1 MARDFLGFS
10 DAFCFIGFITNIL
23 YSLTPSIFIYQLK
36 SGVLIKER
44 ISIIAIL
51 CLYCNGYLY
60 FLTSIFKAE
69 LKDIDPLDFCNL
81 IGAYLGFVYLCL
93 FIYHVYFKEEKK
105 KAIIYYVSLIIGS
118 IAYLILVMLVI
129 KKENNFWS
137 YLIKYLGI
145 IFNILENLPLG
156 FNIIYI
162 IKNKISEKYTLFGA
176 FFGLLNTSAWF
187 AWAFYSCFLNKDN
200 KEEDKPYQ
208 TLLAN
213 TICVFMPLT
222 QFFLFFKFRKYNKDE
237 NNNEDDEIGENKDNL
252 DPSKP
257 EIEEIKD
264 NEEIDNKKSEVYED
278 FL

>member
-1 MARDFLGFS
+1 MKRDFFGFS
-10 DAFCFIGFITNIL
+10 DAFCLIGFITNIL

-36 SGVLIKER
+36 NGVLKKER
-44 ISIIAIL
+44 ISIIGLL

-93 FIYHVYFKEEKK
+93 FIYYVYFKEEKK
-105 KAIIYYVSLIIGS
+105 KAIIYYISLIIGS
-118 IAYLILVMLVI
+118 IIYLILVILFI
-129 KKENNFWS
+129 EKENNFWS
-137 YLIKYLGI
+137 YLFKYLGI

-162 IKNKISEKYTLFGA
+162 IKNKISEKFSLFGA

-187 AWAFYSCFLNKDN
+187 AWAFYSCFLNSKTKD
-200 KEEDKPYQ
+200 EDRPYQ
-208 TLLAN
+208 AFISN
-213 TICVFMPLT
+213 TISVFLPLT
-222 QFFLFFKFRKYNKDE
+222 QFFLFFKFRKYNQDE
-237 NNNEDDEIGENKDNL
+237 DNEDNEIEEKKDNL
-252 DPSKP
+252 NPSNN

-264 NEEIDNKKSEVYED
+264 NEEMNDKKPEIYDD